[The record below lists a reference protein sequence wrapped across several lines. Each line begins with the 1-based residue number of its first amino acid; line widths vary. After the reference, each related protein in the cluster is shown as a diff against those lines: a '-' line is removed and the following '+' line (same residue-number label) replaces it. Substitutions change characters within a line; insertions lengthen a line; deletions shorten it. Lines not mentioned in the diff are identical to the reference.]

1 MLGGQGISLAPVW
14 LALCSELPQVV
25 IHVEVGMPHPLS
37 PRQLTKH
44 CMRREFALPD
54 TELVKQP
61 AKLLDIRCKFH
72 GPGTTLLLIHFR
84 ARLDVVWPPEEVP
97 TEPPTYRS
105 CV

>member
-1 MLGGQGISLAPVW
+1 
-14 LALCSELPQVV
+14 
-25 IHVEVGMPHPLS
+25 MPHPLS

-44 CMRREFALPD
+44 CMRREFALPV

-84 ARLDVVWPPEEVP
+84 ARLDAVWPPKRYPQSRPLIDRAFEE
-97 TEPPTYRS
+97 RGGQADLLFA
-105 CV
+105 